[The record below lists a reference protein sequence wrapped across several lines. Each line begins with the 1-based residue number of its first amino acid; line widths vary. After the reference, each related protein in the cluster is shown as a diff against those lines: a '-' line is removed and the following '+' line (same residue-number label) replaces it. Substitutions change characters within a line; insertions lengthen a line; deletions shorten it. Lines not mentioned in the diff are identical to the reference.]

1 MSIMFEANPATKNRC
16 ATIKIYAS
24 DGKTLIHTF
33 TVNQKAQTFDVKE
46 KVYLDKTGGA
56 QTVTISTGLPSWEA
70 SSSASWLTF
79 SKNGNQITLRAEEY
93 TGSSADRTA
102 TITFKDLDRK
112 ITVIQS
118 KYAVGDTYQ
127 EGKITGTVIV
137 MSDSV
142 RLIRSKNLGKAAWS
156 TEEVKTGATSRND
169 GVYNTNI
176 IKAIPGYKTLYPAFA
191 LVEALNVDGATGW
204 YLPAEQEGFKL
215 RVSEKVWSSS
225 EHDSGN
231 ARTASNN
238 YDIKSR
244 QYDIYG
250 IRRF

>member
-93 TGSSADRTA
+93 SGSSADRTA

-127 EGKITGTVIV
+127 EGSKVSAV
-137 MSDSV
+137 M
-142 RLIRSKNLGKAAWS
+142 LC
-156 TEEVKTGATSRND
+156 
-169 GVYNTNI
+169 
-176 IKAIPGYKTLYPAFA
+176 
-191 LVEALNVDGATGW
+191 
-204 YLPAEQEGFKL
+204 
-215 RVSEKVWSSS
+215 SE
-225 EHDSGN
+225 
-231 ARTASNN
+231 
-238 YDIKSR
+238 
-244 QYDIYG
+244 
-250 IRRF
+250 